1 MTATAVPSESVSGSP
16 VFESPLSQ
24 SLRWQAICRFDA
36 LRAERGVAALVDGD
50 QVALFRLVDGSV
62 AAVDHLDPYCRAHVM
77 ARGIVGSSGDRITV
91 ASPMH
96 KQVFDLATGECLS
109 EAGPG
114 LRTWPARVVDGWVQV
129 APPPRR
135 TGTS

>member
-1 MTATAVPSESVSGSP
+1 MTTTAVPSESLS
-16 VFESPLSQ
+16 ESL
-24 SLRWQAICRFDA
+24 LWQAVCRFDA
-36 LRAERGVAALVDGD
+36 LRAERGVAALVDRE

-62 AAVDHLDPYCRAHVM
+62 AAVDHLDPYCRAYVI

-114 LRTWPARVVDGWVQV
+114 LRPWPARVVDGWVQV

-135 TGTS
+135 TSTS